1 MRRLGVLVSLLLA
14 SVVFLVA
21 QRAFAYWEETREG
34 KTVLVLTLEEVQKI
48 EAALSGMKRAIAER
62 EAALESQERE
72 IEKLRGRKDCS

>member
-14 SVVFLVA
+14 SVVLLVT
-21 QRAFAYWEETREG
+21 QRALAYWEETREG
-34 KTVLVLTLEEVQKI
+34 KTVLVLTIEEVQKI

-62 EAALESQERE
+62 EAALENQERE

>member
-14 SVVFLVA
+14 SVVLIVT
-21 QRAFAYWEETREG
+21 QRALAYWEETREG
-34 KTVLVLTLEEVQKI
+34 KTVLVLTIEEVQKI

-62 EAALESQERE
+62 EAALENQERE